1 MTIPRSVQ
9 TGRDQLI
16 GISGTGN
23 RLLDALPSEDRQ
35 WIVDRATLT
44 DMPLGTI
51 AFERGEEIPYVH
63 FPTRGVLSLITA
75 TRDGSTIEV
84 STLGNEG
91 TTGVPAFLGSRQ
103 EVNVRCIS
111 QVEGQALRIGVGDF
125 QDQCE
130 HSQPLRVLMGRYT
143 VALLTQVGQAVA
155 CSRLHSTSE
164 RCARWLLMTH
174 DRAGT
179 DTFFLTQEFLAYML
193 GVRRASVTNSLG
205 PLRKAGMVS
214 YSRGHV
220 EILDRAA
227 LKEAACE
234 CYDVM
239 RLAFE
244 QVLEE
249 QP

>member
-1 MTIPRSVQ
+1 MQ

-23 RLLDALPSEDRQ
+23 RLLDALPPEDRQ

-130 HSQPLRVLMGRYT
+130 HSHPLRVLMGRYT

-239 RLAFE
+239 RSAFE